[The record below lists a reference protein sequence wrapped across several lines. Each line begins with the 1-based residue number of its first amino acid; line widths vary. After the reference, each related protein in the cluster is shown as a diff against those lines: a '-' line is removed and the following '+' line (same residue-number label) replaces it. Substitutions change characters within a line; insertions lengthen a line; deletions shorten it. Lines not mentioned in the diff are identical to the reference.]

1 MSVNRKA
8 WFVVAVGAC
17 SLAAALVTFGCAA
30 PPPGP
35 PASSVP
41 RRPDYL
47 GSGSPANNEETAYTR
62 ELKRRV
68 GAPPPVA
75 GGRGDQISAN
85 AHRPPVTSL
94 PSVSEF
100 VNELYSPEAPTP

>member
-17 SLAAALVTFGCAA
+17 SLAAALVTFSCAA

-35 PASSVP
+35 AASSVP

-47 GSGSPANNEETAYTR
+47 ASGSPAHNEETAYTR

-68 GAPPPVA
+68 GAPPDA

-85 AHRPPVTSL
+85 ARRPPVTSL
-94 PSVSEF
+94 PSVSDF